1 MSKVWLPVALGLLL
15 AVTAPAAAQLPQPR
29 PNSPGT
35 PDAFNT
41 KNPPSQANS
50 PAFVVNPHPAMP
62 WAGYMNPN
70 MGAFDYGQVLRYLP
84 VPPQP
89 VELELMVPVPDG
101 IPAQTQKQ
109 VQEIPGYLIAETT
122 TGFYYPER
130 WTLQQLNVGVYQ
142 WVQLPAEFRR
152 K

>member
-1 MSKVWLPVALGLLL
+1 MSKVWTGVALSLLLGVAAPVAAQTTGN
-15 AVTAPAAAQLPQPR
+15 PA
-29 PNSPGT
+29 NPG
-35 PDAFNT
+35 DFIN
-41 KNPPSQANS
+41 
-50 PAFVVNPHPAMP
+50 NPHPAMP
-62 WAGYMNPN
+62 WAGYANPN
-70 MGAFDYGQVLRYLP
+70 MGAFNYGQVVQYIT

-101 IPAQTQKQ
+101 VPTQTQKL
-109 VQEIPGYLIAETT
+109 VQEIPGYVIAETT

>member
-1 MSKVWLPVALGLLL
+1 MSKLWPAVALSLLLGVAAPVA
-15 AVTAPAAAQLPQPR
+15 AQT
-29 PNSPGT
+29 SGT
-35 PDAFNT
+35 PNNFVR
-41 KNPPSQANS
+41 PPAPDS
-50 PAFVVNPHPAMP
+50 PVWNANPHPAMP
-62 WAGYMNPN
+62 WAGYVGPN

-101 IPAQTQKQ
+101 VPAQTQKQ
-109 VQEIPGYLIAETT
+109 VQEVPGYLIAETT

-130 WTLQQLNVGVYQ
+130 WTIQQLNVGVYQ
-142 WVQLPAEFRR
+142 WVKLPAEFRR

>member
-1 MSKVWLPVALGLLL
+1 MSKIWTGVALSLLLGVAAPVA
-15 AVTAPAAAQLPQPR
+15 AQTT
-29 PNSPGT
+29 GT
-35 PDAFNT
+35 PDAF
-41 KNPPSQANS
+41 KNSPPPPSS
-50 PAFVVNPHPAMP
+50 PAWVVNPHPAMP

-89 VELELMVPVPDG
+89 VELELRVPLPDG
-101 IPAQTQKQ
+101 VPAQTQKQ
-109 VQEIPGYLIAETT
+109 VQEIPGYVVAETT

-142 WVQLPAEFRR
+142 WVQVPAEFRR

>member
-1 MSKVWLPVALGLLL
+1 
-15 AVTAPAAAQLPQPR
+15 
-29 PNSPGT
+29 
-35 PDAFNT
+35 
-41 KNPPSQANS
+41 
-50 PAFVVNPHPAMP
+50 VNPHPGMP
-62 WAGYMNPN
+62 WAGYVNPN

-109 VQEIPGYLIAETT
+109 VQEIPGYVVAETT